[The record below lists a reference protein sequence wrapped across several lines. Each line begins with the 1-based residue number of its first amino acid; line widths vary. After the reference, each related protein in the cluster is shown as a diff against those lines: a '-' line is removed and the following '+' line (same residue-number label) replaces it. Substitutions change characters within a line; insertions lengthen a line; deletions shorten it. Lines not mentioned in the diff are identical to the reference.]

1 MDFKEKNQRTKKDEF
16 MKDNIHRSLKW
27 LKDEG
32 PLKLINSIRDY
43 YLKKIEGAD
52 LSFYFD
58 NSTLNNEAKVAYKV
72 IQYSDQKQGLI
83 L

>member
-1 MDFKEKNQRTKKDEF
+1 MA
-16 MKDNIHRSLKW
+16 
-27 LKDEG
+27 KDEG

-58 NSTLNNEAKVAYKV
+58 NSTLNNEAKVAYNNV
-72 IQYSDQKQGLI
+72 IQYSDQKQKLI
-83 L
+83 FITTYIVL